1 MIELDDKL
9 RNVTLDEKYTLDSGT
24 VLINGAQCLA
34 RLPLLQRQLDFKS
47 GLNTA
52 GFISGYRGSP
62 IGNLDQTLWHIGE
75 KLKANNIVFQ
85 PGVNEDLAA
94 TAIAGSQQISSV
106 PDPVCDG
113 VFAMW
118 YGKGPGVDR
127 SMDAFKHGNYAGV
140 QPPPQ
145 RERRRG
151 RDRASFLR
159 RRHRCERES

>member
-106 PDPVCDG
+106 PDPRDQP
-113 VFAMW
+113 AARLLE
-118 YGKGPGVDR
+118 PQDR
-127 SMDAFKHGNYAGV
+127 CSTGRLRL
-140 QPPPQ
+140 Q
-145 RERRRG
+145 G
-151 RDRASFLR
+151 RDTT
-159 RRHRCERES
+159 HRSA